1 MRRIAMPET
10 GETGQFATLRGALIE
25 GLQRKG
31 AITDERIAA
40 AFAAV
45 PRHLFLPGVPPE
57 RVYSDEAIITKASDG
72 INLSSSSQPAMM
84 ALMLGQL
91 AIEPGQ
97 RVLEIGAGT
106 GYNAALLRF
115 LVGEHGHITTIDVD
129 DDIVAAAR
137 AALASVG
144 YDDVAT
150 ILGDGGYGYAPH
162 APYDRIILTVGADDL
177 LPAWIE
183 QLRPNGI
190 LVLPLQLGP
199 EMYSVAFRKLP
210 DGTLI
215 SESLTPCGFIR
226 LRGAFAS
233 AARTFTIGEWTIH
246 CVPEPRLDPAALP
259 ALLAREI
266 APGPLPS
273 DAPAASLYLAFSG
286 EPMAQLVA
294 PAHPGTVPDSRLALL
309 DTAAGSGC
317 LLPGWA
323 AQGDTASPARCF
335 GSPAAHAR
343 LIRQLDR
350 WQALGRPQAGQL
362 RVRALPR
369 DPGAPLS
376 VEGGLTRPHATLLL
390 TGRDGRALTAT
401 RH

>member
-1 MRRIAMPET
+1 M
-10 GETGQFATLRGALIE
+10 ATQRDDTDLNALRGALIE
-25 GLQRKG
+25 ELQRKEVL
-31 AITDERIAA
+31 ADERTAA

-45 PRHLFLPGVPPE
+45 PRHLFLPGMPPE
-57 RVYSDEAIITKASDG
+57 RVYRDEAIITKVHDG

-84 ALMLGQL
+84 AMMLGQL

-115 LVGEHGHITTIDVD
+115 LVGARGQVTTVDVD

-137 AALASVG
+137 AALDAVG
-144 YDDVAT
+144 YGEIAT

-177 LPAWIE
+177 LPAWVE
-183 QLRPNGI
+183 QLRPDGI
-190 LVLPLQLGP
+190 LVLPLNLGP

-210 DGTLI
+210 KGGLI

-233 AARTFTIGEWTIH
+233 AARTLTVGEWDLH
-246 CVPEPRLDPAALP
+246 CVPEQRLDPAALP
-259 ALLAREI
+259 ALLAAEI
-266 APGPLPS
+266 APAPLPA
-273 DAPAASLYLAFSG
+273 DALAASLFLAFSG
-286 EPMAQLVA
+286 EPLAQLVTRA
-294 PAHPGTVPDSRLALL
+294 TPTDVPDIRLALL
-309 DTAAGSGC
+309 DTEAGSGC
-317 LLPGWA
+317 LLPAWQGH
-323 AQGDTASPARCF
+323 GDTPGPARCF

-343 LIRQLDR
+343 LSDHLDR
-350 WQALGRPQAGQL
+350 WRALGRPQPGQL

-369 DPGAPLS
+369 VVDAASPNDWTI
-376 VEGGLTRPHATLLL
+376 ERPHVTLLL
-390 TGRDGRALTAT
+390 TGRDGRALTT
-401 RH
+401 HLSPSDPL